1 MIGIID
7 YGAGNQRNVVLA
19 LRRLGVEH
27 KIIDS
32 PAQFRG
38 AKGIIFPGVGAA
50 RSAMERLEA
59 TGMAHA
65 LRNYGGPFLGI
76 CLGMQLLVEFSEE
89 QDIPCL
95 GLLPGRT
102 RRFPPQDKIPHMGW
116 NAVHQRRPS
125 PLFHGLEDGCYCYFV
140 HSYYVQPAEQKGVLT
155 VTNYILEFASAIEAG
170 NLMGVQF
177 HPEKSGEAGLAILR
191 NFCELC
197 L

>member
-1 MIGIID
+1 MIGVIE

-19 LRRLGVEH
+19 LRRLGIQNR
-27 KIIDS
+27 IIERPDE
-32 PAQFRG
+32 FRG
-38 AKGIIFPGVGAA
+38 IKGIIFPGVGAA

-59 TGMAHA
+59 TGLSGA

-76 CLGMQLLVEFSEE
+76 CLGMQVVVEFSEE
-89 QDIPCL
+89 QDMPCL

-102 RRFPPQDKIPHMGW
+102 RRFPPHDKIPHMGW
-116 NAVHQRRPS
+116 NTVRPRRES
-125 PLFHGLEDGCYCYFV
+125 PLFRGVEDGAYCYFV
-140 HSYYVQPAEQKGVLT
+140 HSYFVQPTEQSAVLA
-155 VTNYILEFASAIEAG
+155 VTNYIVEFASAIEKG

-177 HPEKSGEAGLAILR
+177 HPEKSGDTGLTVLR

>member
-1 MIGIID
+1 MIGVIE

-19 LRRLGVEH
+19 LRRLGVQH
-27 KIIDS
+27 RIIES
-32 PAQFRG
+32 PQEFRG
-38 AKGIIFPGVGAA
+38 VKGIIFPGVGAA
-50 RSAMERLEA
+50 RSAMERLDA
-59 TGMAHA
+59 SGLSDA

-116 NAVHQRRPS
+116 NTVHAHRPS
-125 PLFHGLEDGCYCYFV
+125 PLFRGVEDGAWCYFV
-140 HSYYVQPAEQKGVLT
+140 HSYFVETADQSAVLA
-155 VTNYILEFASAIEAG
+155 VTNYIVDFASAIEKG
-170 NLMGVQF
+170 RLMGVQF
-177 HPEKSGEAGLAILR
+177 HPEKSGDTGLTVLR